1 MRTELRMRLLALR
14 QRDEQVRD
22 ELSANGSLYDGYHPR
37 MEEVHRQNAL
47 QLRTV
52 IDEVG
57 WPNEE
62 LAGPD
67 GAEAAWLVAQHAIGE
82 PDFMRNCRTLL
93 EEASSQGKIPMW
105 QFAYIDDRIRVY
117 EGKPQHFG
125 TQIDLRPDGAVVSE
139 LESPQEVDSR
149 RREIG
154 LPPLAIAL
162 ARFQGNQL
170 PSSADYVAKE
180 EAGRLW
186 RQKVGWLA

>member
-1 MRTELRMRLLALR
+1 MRTDLRTRLLALR
-14 QRDEQVRD
+14 HRDEQVRD
-22 ELSANGSLYDGYHPR
+22 ELSADGSLYDGYHPR

-93 EEASSQGKIPMW
+93 EEASSPSPAQKGKGIRD
-105 QFAYIDDRIRVY
+105 ADRV
-117 EGKPQHFG
+117 
-125 TQIDLRPDGAVVSE
+125 AV
-139 LESPQEVDSR
+139 P
-149 RREIG
+149 IG
-154 LPPLAIAL
+154 LTIRCSGIRSIPFVKCL
-162 ARFQGNQL
+162 R
-170 PSSADYVAKE
+170 
-180 EAGRLW
+180 
-186 RQKVGWLA
+186 

>member
-1 MRTELRMRLLALR
+1 MRTDLRMRLLALR
-14 QRDEQVRD
+14 HRDEQVRD
-22 ELSANGSLYDGYHPR
+22 ELSADGSLYDGYHPR

-93 EEASSQGKIPMW
+93 EEASSQGKVPAW
-105 QFAYIDDRIRVY
+105 QFAYIDDRIRVC
-117 EGKPQHFG
+117 EGKPQRFG

-149 RREIG
+149 RRAIG

-162 ARFQGNQL
+162 TRFQGNQL